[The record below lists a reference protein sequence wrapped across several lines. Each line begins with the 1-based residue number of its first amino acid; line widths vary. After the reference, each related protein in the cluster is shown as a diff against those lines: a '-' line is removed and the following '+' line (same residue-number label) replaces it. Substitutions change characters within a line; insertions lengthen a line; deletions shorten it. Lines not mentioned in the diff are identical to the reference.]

1 MIIEFK
7 YGRLLFLWWDKDS
20 SKRFLESICMHM
32 YQVMNVKQSDFS
44 KTRMKICTDIIK
56 PFQAFSI
63 WVGECISILFH
74 QTKSHTHVLKKQFL
88 SWFLPSLH
96 VTTIKKKFKY
106 IYFIQSTKDWPYRAI
121 SSYFFQDKRTQLW
134 KLVDIGF
141 ASYAFRFLKKWY

>member
-1 MIIEFK
+1 M
-7 YGRLLFLWWDKDS
+7 WS
-20 SKRFLESICMHM
+20 SQIFQKL
-32 YQVMNVKQSDFS
+32 VWN
-44 KTRMKICTDIIK
+44 ICTDIIK

-74 QTKSHTHVLKKQFL
+74 QTKSHTCFEETISIMIFTQFACNYN
-88 SWFLPSLH
+88 
-96 VTTIKKKFKY
+96 KKKFKY

-141 ASYAFRFLKKWY
+141 ASYAFRFLKKWYWDIWKNVSTTLFRPHY